1 MYVISYDITSNKLRN
16 KIAKTLEGYG
26 RRVQY
31 SVFEC
36 KITLKQYEILYKKL
50 LELMKDVTEG
60 NIRIYKICMNC
71 EQNIITIGVERKEVE
86 LNKEDIFIV

>member
-71 EQNIITIGVERKEVE
+71 EQNIITIGVVKKEVE

>member
-60 NIRIYKICMNC
+60 NIRIYRICMNC

>member
-36 KITLKQYEILYKKL
+36 RITLKQYEILYKKL

-71 EQNIITIGVERKEVE
+71 EQNITTIGIVKKEVE
-86 LNKEDIFIV
+86 LNKKDIFIV